1 MTAYA
6 TANTAAYRQ
15 QAILTATP
23 GRLVVMLY
31 DGALRFL
38 FQAAAAM
45 REGAAAQADERIG
58 RAEAIVNELLST
70 LDMSHG
76 EIPEQLQGIYVF
88 CNRLMIEAC
97 LERDADKLDATHD
110 LLSQLR
116 EAWAEIA
123 TA

>member
-38 FQAAAAM
+38 SQAAAAM
-45 REGAAAQADERIG
+45 REGAAGQADERLA
-58 RAEAIVNELLST
+58 RAEAIVTELLVT
-70 LDMSHG
+70 LDLSHG
-76 EIPEQLQGIYVF
+76 EIPERLQGIYVF
-88 CNRLMIEAC
+88 CNKLMMEARF
-97 LERDADKLDATHD
+97 ERDADKLDATRG
-110 LLSQLR
+110 LLAELR

-123 TA
+123 GT

>member
-38 FQAAAAM
+38 FQSATAM
-45 REGAAAQADERIG
+45 REGLVAVADEKLR
-58 RAEAIVNELLST
+58 RAEAIVDELLMT
-70 LDMSHG
+70 LDMSQG
-76 EIPEQLQGIYVF
+76 DIAERLQAIYVF
-88 CNRLMIEAC
+88 CNGLMREARA
-97 LERDADKLDATHD
+97 ERDAGKLDTTRE
-110 LLSQLR
+110 LLSELR
-116 EAWAEIA
+116 DAWAEIA
-123 TA
+123 GA

>member
-6 TANTAAYRQ
+6 QPNTAAYQQ

-45 REGAAAQADERIG
+45 REGSPQADEKIQ
-58 RAEAIVNELLST
+58 RAEAIVNELLVT

-76 EIPEQLQGIYVF
+76 EIPERLQAIYVF
-88 CNRLMIEAC
+88 CNKLMLEAY
-97 LERDADKLDATHD
+97 LERDAAKLDTTRE
-110 LLSQLR
+110 LLAELR
-116 EAWAEIA
+116 DAWAQIA

>member
-6 TANTAAYRQ
+6 QPNTAAYQQ

-45 REGAAAQADERIG
+45 REGSPQADEKIH
-58 RAEAIVNELLST
+58 RAEAIVNELLVT

-76 EIPEQLQGIYVF
+76 EIPQQLQAIYVF
-88 CNRLMIEAC
+88 CNKLMLEAY
-97 LERDADKLDATHD
+97 LERDAAKLDTTRE
-110 LLSQLR
+110 LLAELR
-116 EAWAEIA
+116 DGWAQVA
-123 TA
+123 GA

>member
-6 TANTAAYRQ
+6 QPSTAAYQQ

-45 REGAAAQADERIG
+45 REGLDAQADEKIG
-58 RAEAIVNELLST
+58 RAEAIVNELLVT

-76 EIPEQLQGIYVF
+76 EIPQRLQAIYVY
-88 CNRLMIEAC
+88 CNKLTLEAF
-97 LERDADKLDATHD
+97 LERDPDKLDTTRE
-110 LLSQLR
+110 LLTELR
-116 EAWAEIA
+116 DAWAQIA
-123 TA
+123 GA

>member
-38 FQAAAAM
+38 SQAAAAM
-45 REGAAAQADERIG
+45 REDSMSQADERLA
-58 RAEAIVNELLST
+58 RAEAIVTELLVT
-70 LDMSHG
+70 LDLSHG
-76 EIPEQLQGIYVF
+76 EIPERLQGIYVF
-88 CNRLMIEAC
+88 CNKLMIEAR
-97 LERDADKLDATHD
+97 LERDADKLDVTRE
-110 LLSQLR
+110 LLAELR
-116 EAWAEIA
+116 EAWSEIA
-123 TA
+123 GT

>member
-38 FQAAAAM
+38 SQAAAAM
-45 REGAAAQADERIG
+45 RDGSTSQADERLA
-58 RAEAIVNELLST
+58 RAEAIVTELLVT
-70 LDMSHG
+70 LDLSHG
-76 EIPEQLQGIYVF
+76 EIPERLQGIYVF
-88 CNRLMIEAC
+88 CHKLMMEAR
-97 LERDADKLDATHD
+97 LERDADKLDTTRE
-110 LLSQLR
+110 LLAELR
-116 EAWAEIA
+116 EAWSEIA
-123 TA
+123 GT